1 MQSVRQNYTSVYL
14 STDVRPCTS
23 VGKRDSRQDSQGE
36 VARMVM
42 ADLYEQYNKLVN
54 FFFPSMKIKPVRKLP
69 LLNRSIISKQ
79 RIDAKSIK
87 KYDAANAPYQRLME
101 SSDVN
106 EAVKVELSRRK
117 NGLDLQQ
124 FA

>member
-1 MQSVRQNYTSVYL
+1 
-14 STDVRPCTS
+14 
-23 VGKRDSRQDSQGE
+23 
-36 VARMVM
+36 
-42 ADLYEQYNKLVN
+42 
-54 FFFPSMKIKPVRKLP
+54 MKIKPVRKLP

-79 RIDAKSIK
+79 RIDAKIIK